1 MNYHEALEYMYAQLP
16 MFHRVGPAAY
26 KPGLDNTYTLLEI
39 VGNPH
44 LGLKTVHIAGT
55 NGKGSTSH
63 LIASVLQEAGYKTGL
78 CTSPH
83 LKDFRERIKI
93 NGAMIPKEDVAA
105 FVNEYKS
112 AWDAI
117 QPSFFEMTIALCF
130 WYFKKEKTDIAVI
143 ETGLGGRLDST
154 NVIVPE
160 VAVITNIGMDHM
172 NLLGDTI
179 ELIAAEKAGIIKQ
192 NTPVVIGPMREEA
205 KNVMI
210 SFAQKNNAT
219 LIDAGLITPEQTPE
233 TSLQGL
239 YQNENKRTA
248 FSALKELQHRYPI
261 ITDDHIKHG
270 FWNVVSNT
278 SLLGRWQTLGQSPL
292 MIADVAHNKDG
303 IEFVTQQ
310 LQQIKYNKLHFV
322 LGMVSDKDIS
332 AVLELL
338 PKEALYYFC
347 KANIPRGMDASL
359 LARLASEFGLLGE
372 VHASVNAAFTHA
384 QKNASPDD
392 LIFVGGSV
400 FTVAEVL

>member
-1 MNYHEALEYMYAQLP
+1 MYAQLP
-16 MFHRVGPAAY
+16 MFHRIGPAAY
-26 KPGLDNTYTLLEI
+26 KPGLDNTYKLLEI
-39 VGNPH
+39 IGNPH
-44 LGLKTVHIAGT
+44 RGLRTVHIAGT
-55 NGKGSTSH
+55 NGKGSSSH
-63 LIASVLQEAGYKTGL
+63 LIASVLQEAGFKTGL

-93 NGAMIPKEDVAA
+93 NGMMIPKHDVAD
-105 FVNEYKS
+105 FVSTYKS
-112 AWDAI
+112 IWEDL

-130 WYFKKEKTDIAVI
+130 WYFQKEKTDIAVI

-154 NVIVPE
+154 NVIQPE
-160 VAVITNIGMDHM
+160 VSVITNIGLDHM

-179 ELIAAEKAGIIKQ
+179 EKIAAEKAGIIKQ

-205 KNVMI
+205 KTVMI
-210 SFAQKNNAT
+210 SFAQQNNT
-219 LIDAGLITPEQTPE
+219 KLIDAGLITPDQTPE

-248 FSALKELQHRYPI
+248 FLALKELQRRYPI
-261 ITDDHIKHG
+261 ITDDHIKKG

-278 SLLGRWQTLGQSPL
+278 ALLGRWQTLSQSPL
-292 MIADVAHNKDG
+292 IIADVAHNKDG
-303 IEFVTQQ
+303 IAFVIQQ
-310 LQQIKYNKLHFV
+310 LQQLQYKKLHFV

-347 KANIPRGMDASL
+347 KANIPRGMDAQT
-359 LARLASEFGLLGE
+359 LATQAQEAGLFGN
-372 VHASVNAAFTHA
+372 VFNSVQDAFETARKNAA
-384 QKNASPDD
+384 SDD